1 VLNLT
6 PNPRARFNGLFEGVG
21 LTGPCLRLGLMAV
34 PRLLSPNFKK
44 HLEFG
49 HVANVDHL
57 MMAQGR
63 VNLTSHVDRLSN
75 KIQRTL
81 KIYFY
86 QQGLTTK
93 TLIDLLYIYCD
104 VLGSLN
110 RW

>member
-6 PNPRARFNGLFEGVG
+6 PNPRARFNGLYEGVG
-21 LTGPCLRLGLMAV
+21 LTGPGLWLGLMAV

-63 VNLTSHVDRLSN
+63 DNLTSHVDRLSN
-75 KIQRTL
+75 KIVQRTL
-81 KIYFY
+81 KIHFY
-86 QQGLTTK
+86 QQGLKTK
-93 TLIDLLYIYCD
+93 TLIDLLYIFIVMY
-104 VLGSLN
+104 
-110 RW
+110 